1 MDKKKIILKILKEI
15 GKVFVYIVLGIGM
28 FAMALL
34 GELSKPKKY
43 CRRSGVMCGPG
54 GPRRR

>member
-1 MDKKKIILKILKEI
+1 MDKKKLILKILKEV
-15 GKVFVYIVLGIGM
+15 GKVFLYIVLGIGM

-43 CRRSGVMCGPG
+43 ADVPG
-54 GPRRR
+54 